1 MIIVQNGDSLDL
13 AVSTLNDEPII
24 ALDTETNICDNMH
37 ERWVLGFS
45 AYAPTVD
52 ESYYFPI
59 KHIPF
64 KDYANVTKWSTLLKP
79 QRIVFHNG
87 KFDRQIFKKLE
98 FDFDKVPFE
107 DTMLMSYVIYE
118 EPPHGLK
125 ELADKYLRSDSSN
138 DQKIVKGLTKG
149 FGWES
154 MPMPIMAQY
163 ATTDTILTY
172 KLYLVLRDVLAST
185 GEDQMRLYLND
196 LEFSLI
202 LQGIEEIGIMI
213 DPVEARLKSAQCS
226 ELMLKIRNELG
237 YDPAKPTQ
245 LGNRL
250 YSPPPDGLGLRPI
263 SVGLTTKS
271 FPNGRPKMG
280 VAELE
285 EHSHP
290 EVGRVLE
297 YRRVSKARSSW
308 YDAWPLLI
316 DSNNRLH
323 PTFHMHATVT
333 GRLSCSN
340 PNMQQIPRDS
350 EENSTKSLFPVK
362 KLIRC
367 SKGYQVWEM
376 DYDQQELRLASI
388 YADEDAM
395 LEVFRSKGDPHQ
407 LMADTLHVSR
417 FIGKTVNFLLPYGG
431 GADRLFGTIKKL
443 APSLGFTYR
452 EAMDIHSEYHNKYPG
467 FRRIAYECQSAME
480 RVGYIKYWSK
490 RRRHM
495 RYDQHKAFN
504 SLIQGGCADITRESM
519 RRIVRLDLSNTAM
532 ISQVHDSI
540 WFETKDV
547 KELEPIKHAMED
559 WVSEAFGLPFS
570 VGMKQ
575 IA

>member
-1 MIIVQNGDSLDL
+1 MIIVQDGDSLDL
-13 AVSTLNDEPII
+13 AVTALNNEPII

-59 KHIPF
+59 RHIPF
-64 KDYANVTKWSTLLKP
+64 KDYTNVTKWSTLLKP
-79 QRIVFHNG
+79 QRIVYHNG

-98 FDFDKVPFE
+98 FNYDETPFE
-107 DTMLMSYVIYE
+107 DTMLMSYVINE

-125 ELADKYLRSDSSN
+125 ELADKYIGSDSSN

-172 KLYLVLRDVLAST
+172 RLYLVLRDILAST
-185 GEDQMRLYLND
+185 GEDQMQLYLND

-202 LQGIEEIGIMI
+202 LQGIEEAGIMI

-250 YSPPPDGLGLRPI
+250 YSPPPEGLGFRPI

-285 EHSHP
+285 EHHHP
-290 EVGRVLE
+290 EVGKVLE
-297 YRRVSKARSSW
+297 YRRVSKAKSSW
-308 YDAWPLLI
+308 YDAWPLLV

-323 PTFHMHATVT
+323 PSFHMHSTVT
-333 GRLSCSN
+333 ARLSCSN

-367 SKGYQVWEM
+367 PKGYQVWEI
-376 DYDQQELRLASI
+376 DFSQQELRLASV

-395 LEVFRSKGDPHQ
+395 LDIFRNNGDPHQ
-407 LMADTLHVSR
+407 LLADTLHVSR
-417 FIGKTVNFLLPYGG
+417 FIGKTCNFLLPYSGG
-431 GADRLFGTIKKL
+431 IDELYMTVKKL
-443 APSLGFTYR
+443 APSLGFTYKD
-452 EAMDIHSEYHNKYPG
+452 AQKVYTDYHDKFPG
-467 FRRIAYECQSAME
+467 FRRIAYECTATMD

-495 RYDQHKAFN
+495 TFNTHAAFN
-504 SLIQGGCADITRESM
+504 SLIQGGCADITKESIK
-519 RRIVRLDLSNTAM
+519 RVNQLNLSDTKI
-532 ISQVHDSI
+532 ISIVHDSI
-540 WFETKDV
+540 WIETKNLDDIELV
-547 KELEPIKHAMED
+547 KQAMTWDEKYFG
-559 WVSEAFGLPFS
+559 VAFPVDAKRL
-570 VGMKQ
+570 
-575 IA
+575 A